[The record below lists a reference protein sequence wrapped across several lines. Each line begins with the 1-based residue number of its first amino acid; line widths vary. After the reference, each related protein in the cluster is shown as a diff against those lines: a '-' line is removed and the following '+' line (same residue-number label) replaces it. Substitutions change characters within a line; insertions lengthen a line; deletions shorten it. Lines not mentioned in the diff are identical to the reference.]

1 MASAKATQNVK
12 QEKLTQT
19 KKYSTWVASG
29 DLYALPAS
37 AVPGCGFLLGMLLK
51 QEGITRANQLYD
63 IYKKQK
69 KNFPKYLACKFGPW
83 NLVYANT
90 VVKAF
95 QDWEEAHT
103 VKKEKKTKKV
113 AEEKKKGPPRKVGE
127 GSKKWTNFLMR
138 SDLSKT
144 SVRLVPGIASIL
156 GEEMCK
162 RGYKTAQQLMDQ
174 FKGSKKGQ
182 CNGDEEAFK
191 KWILCCFGYWNTQYS
206 AAVIAAL
213 KAHSNPKAVKSQPL
227 VQPAPVEPK
236 QEPTEDNEN
245 QGQQFGQTDVK
256 PASAAGSQKA
266 SETQD
271 GAAAELALEAEGET
285 TAAAED
291 NENQGQQFEGL
302 NNNHSD
308 DEDED
313 EDEDDNND
321 DDNEAERRWSGGGIT
336 L

>member
-1 MASAKATQNVK
+1 MSSVKTTQNVK

-19 KKYSTWVASG
+19 KKYASWVASG
-29 DLYALPAS
+29 DLYALPAT

-51 QEGITRANQLYD
+51 QEGITRASELYD
-63 IYKKQK
+63 VYQKQK

-103 VKKEKKTKKV
+103 VKKEKKTKAKV
-113 AEEKKKGPPRKVGE
+113 VEEKKKGQPRKVGE

-138 SDLSKT
+138 TDLSKT

-162 RGYKTAQQLMDQ
+162 KGYKTAQQLMDQ

-182 CNGDEEAFK
+182 CNGNEEAFK

-206 AAVIAAL
+206 KAVIAAL
-213 KAHSNPKAVKSQPL
+213 KAYSNPRAVKSEPL
-227 VQPAPVEPK
+227 VMPAPVEPK
-236 QEPTEDNEN
+236 QEPTEGNEN

-256 PASAAGSQKA
+256 LEQNDESAVESQEGSEA
-266 SETQD
+266 QD
-271 GAAAELALEAEGET
+271 GAAAELALEAEGGEAAVEAD
-285 TAAAED
+285 AAAPAED
-291 NENQGQQFEGL
+291 
-302 NNNHSD
+302 
-308 DEDED
+308 
-313 EDEDDNND
+313 
-321 DDNEAERRWSGGGIT
+321 
-336 L
+336 